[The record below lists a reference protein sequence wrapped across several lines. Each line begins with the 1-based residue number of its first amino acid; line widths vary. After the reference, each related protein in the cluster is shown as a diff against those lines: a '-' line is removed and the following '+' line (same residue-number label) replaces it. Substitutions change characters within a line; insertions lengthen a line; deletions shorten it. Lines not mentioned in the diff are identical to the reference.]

1 MQTFAWDIVDE
12 SNSTVRIYI
21 YLELLLKKVRENDYV
36 FFPINHFK
44 GMHYTLL
51 VFNKQS
57 GWWEHYNTL
66 QTKMN
71 MYVDPY
77 FEEAKKLHVKISD
90 YFKHMKDSI
99 SRKLNENSI
108 CKHIM
113 KGDKVQTLL
122 YMLSHDDREFLMWLR
137 QTNVE
142 YPLKANISCLQQFP
156 NICCDVYCTKK
167 ADGELVEGVFSAEA
181 MKNMRAHVLCRF
193 INKGDGS
200 WEKEE

>member
-1 MQTFAWDIVDE
+1 
-12 SNSTVRIYI
+12 
-21 YLELLLKKVRENDYV
+21 
-36 FFPINHFK
+36 
-44 GMHYTLL
+44 
-51 VFNKQS
+51 
-57 GWWEHYNTL
+57 
-66 QTKMN
+66 

-77 FEEAKKLHVKISD
+77 FEEAKKLHVKISN

-113 KGDKVQTLL
+113 KGDKRI
-122 YMLSHDDREFLMWLR
+122 SMWLR

-156 NICCDVYCTKK
+156 NIYDCGV
-167 ADGELVEGVFSAEA
+167 VFSAEA

-193 INKGDGS
+193 INEGGGS